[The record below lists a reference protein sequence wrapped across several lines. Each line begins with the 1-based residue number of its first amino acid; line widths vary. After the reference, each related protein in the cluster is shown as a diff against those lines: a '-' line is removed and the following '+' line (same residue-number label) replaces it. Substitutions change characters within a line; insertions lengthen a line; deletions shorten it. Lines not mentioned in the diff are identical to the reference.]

1 MTYRFSDRRSS
12 TEILQREREKV
23 RVARNWRIWF
33 CPRFGEER
41 GEELRNLPPN
51 EKNSAIYG
59 HLIVSDYV
67 CGRMQTDCDDAL
79 DYLSFA
85 KLLYMSRFVIFLRLL
100 TGPLLPGQNSKV
112 LSSLSTAFSYFLFS
126 ISLLLLKFHFVVPNN
141 KFHQFLNF

>member
-51 EKNSAIYG
+51 EKISVIYG

-85 KLLYMSRFVIFLRLL
+85 KLLTCHASSFFEAFN
-100 TGPLLPGQNSKV
+100 GPFTSGSKV
-112 LSSLSTAFSYFLFS
+112 LSGLSTAFSYFLFS
-126 ISLLLLKFHFVVPNN
+126 ISLLLLKFHFVVLNN